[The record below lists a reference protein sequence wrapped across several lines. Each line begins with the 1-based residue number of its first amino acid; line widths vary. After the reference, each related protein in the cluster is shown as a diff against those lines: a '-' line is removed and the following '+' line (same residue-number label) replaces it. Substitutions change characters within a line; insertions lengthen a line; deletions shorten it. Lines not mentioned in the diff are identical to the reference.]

1 MAQLKMPV
9 MAWYGDKQAA
19 LPIPDSWRAE
29 RCAPPL
35 RPPLSRERMR
45 AALQNPIGTPPLRE
59 IASQKSARSAA
70 VVVEDMTRPTPTRL
84 FIPLLLKEL
93 RAAGLGEDNVRFVFA
108 LGCHR
113 QAPRGEMVKK
123 LGRNVVGRYE
133 TLNHDLTGKFRD
145 LGVSERGVPIRISEA
160 VMSADL
166 KILIGTAYPRSGT
179 GYGGG
184 AKCLVPG
191 AASFETIK
199 AYHSLRGGEHLSLK
213 SDMRQEI
220 EQIARTADVDMIIN
234 AVLNGNRQIVG
245 LFAGDLIKAHRA
257 AAECVN
263 QTALTPTAPEADVV
277 VSNAY
282 PFDTNLRY
290 TWRGAWAFE
299 AHPNALRILVDYSP
313 EGSGYHQLYKAG
325 GVPFAPPP
333 DGEPAFHLYSPLIGA
348 REVNEVLADV
358 QHHASWESVL
368 QLVKEK
374 KGETPKIAFYPHA
387 GVGWR
392 AN

>member
-19 LPIPDSWRAE
+19 LPIPDSWRTE
-29 RCAPPL
+29 RCAPP
-35 RPPLSRERMR
+35 PCSPLTREQIR
-45 AALQNPIGTPPLRE
+45 AAFQNPIGTPDLRE
-59 IASQKSARSAA
+59 MAELKSARSAA
-70 VVVEDMTRPTPTRL
+70 VVVEDMTRPTPARL
-84 FIPLLLKEL
+84 FIPLLLEEL
-93 RAAGLGEDNVRFVFA
+93 RAAGLGEDAVRFVFA

-113 QAPRGEMVKK
+113 QAPRAEMVKK
-123 LGRNVVGRYE
+123 LGHNVVGRYE

-145 LGVSERGVPIRISEA
+145 LGVSERGVPMRISEA

-199 AYHSLRGGEHLSLK
+199 AYHGLRGGEHLSLK

-220 EQIARTADVDMIIN
+220 EQIARIADVDFIVN
-234 AVLNGNRQIVG
+234 AVLNGRRQIAG
-245 LFAGDLIKAHRA
+245 LFAGDLIRAHRA
-257 AAECVN
+257 AAICVKK
-263 QTALTPTAPEADVV
+263 TALTPMAQEADVV

-290 TWRGAWAFE
+290 TWRGTWAFE
-299 AHPNALRILVDYSP
+299 AHPNALHILVDYSP

-333 DGEPAFHLYSPLIGA
+333 SGEPSFHLYSPLIGA
-348 REVNEVLADV
+348 REVNEVLANV
-358 QHHASWESVL
+358 QHHASWESIL
-368 QLVKEK
+368 QLVKEE
-374 KGETPKIAFYPHA
+374 KGETPRIAFYPYA
-387 GVGWR
+387 GVGWQMG
-392 AN
+392 

>member
-9 MAWYGDKQAA
+9 MAWYGDKQAS
-19 LPIPDSWRAE
+19 LSIPDSWQAE

-35 RPPLSRERMR
+35 CPPLSREQMR
-45 AALQNPIGTPPLRE
+45 AALQNPIGTPALRE
-59 IASQKSARSAA
+59 IAARKSARSAA

-84 FIPLLLKEL
+84 FIPLLLDEL
-93 RAAGLGEDNVRFVFA
+93 RAAGLGEDAVRFVFA

-113 QAPRGEMVKK
+113 QAPRAEMVKK
-123 LGRNVVGRYE
+123 LGHNVVGRYE

-191 AASFETIK
+191 TAAFETIK
-199 AYHSLRGGEHLSLK
+199 AYHGLRGGEHLRTDSE
-213 SDMRQEI
+213 MRQEI
-220 EQIARTADVDMIIN
+220 EWIARTAGVDMIVN
-234 AVLNGNRQIVG
+234 AVLNGKRQIAA
-245 LFAGDLIKAHRA
+245 LFAGDVVQAHRA

-263 QTALTPTAPEADVV
+263 QTALTPTAKEADVV

-290 TWRGAWAFE
+290 TWRGTWAFE
-299 AHPNALRILVDYSP
+299 AHPNALRILVAYSP
-313 EGSGYHQLYKAG
+313 EGSGYHQLFKAG

-333 DGEPAFHLYSPLIGA
+333 SGEPSFHLYSPLIGA
-348 REVNEVLADV
+348 REVNEVLANV
-358 QHHASWESVL
+358 QHHASWESIL

-374 KGETPKIAFYPHA
+374 KGRSPRIAFYPYA

-392 AN
+392 SG